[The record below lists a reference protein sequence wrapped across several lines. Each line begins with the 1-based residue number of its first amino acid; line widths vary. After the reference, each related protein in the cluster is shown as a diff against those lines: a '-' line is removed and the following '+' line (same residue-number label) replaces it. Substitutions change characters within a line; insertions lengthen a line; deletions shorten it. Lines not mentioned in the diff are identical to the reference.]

1 MMRKKRGMVL
11 AAVFFALVLLPGLP
25 VFADAVAPGPLEML
39 KYRLE
44 EYLPAIL
51 ITIGVLAVVT
61 AVILIVV
68 FHARKKKRLEQEKK

>member
-1 MMRKKRGMVL
+1 MMRKKRGIFL
-11 AAVFFALVLLPGLP
+11 AAVFSALVFLSGLP

-44 EYLPAIL
+44 EYLPAVL

-68 FHARKKKRLEQEKK
+68 LRTRKKKRLEQEKK